1 MEKEESRDEQ
11 SAKPFLFSLS
21 PFPLPCADSSPSG
34 FAQCLV
40 KLCGTHLTS
49 AEVAVFTMS
58 GIDWY
63 NYAIMRLYP
72 ASLSSSQ
79 RLVFQLDAFFFFF
92 ISAAPWFFTPPPV
105 SVTQVS
111 EGLQLESEPFFF
123 YLCISVYR
131 HLHNIDVDRLGFFIS
146 LIYLPP
152 AAVCIIFLFFF
163 FSFAYTF
170 MNIFLSSTWTI
181 LV

>member
-1 MEKEESRDEQ
+1 MENKESRDEQ
-11 SAKPFLFSLS
+11 SLVIFF

-79 RLVFQLDAFFFFF
+79 RLVFQLDGFF
-92 ISAAPWFFTPPPV
+92 PPPPF
-105 SVTQVS
+105 
-111 EGLQLESEPFFF
+111 LLLLDIFIYIFLLPFF
-123 YLCISVYR
+123 
-131 HLHNIDVDRLGFFIS
+131 
-146 LIYLPP
+146 LPP
-152 AAVCIIFLFFF
+152 LPPFCLG
-163 FSFAYTF
+163 YTGF
-170 MNIFLSSTWTI
+170 
-181 LV
+181 